1 MSIAEEEER
10 GKREEKDGEEDMGK
24 REEEDM
30 GKREVHWEDWL
41 RWSMCHELVV
51 KI

>member
-1 MSIAEEEER
+1 MR
-10 GKREEKDGEEDMGK
+10 RDGGCDTDVHREGGGEGEEDMG
-24 REEEDM
+24 M
-30 GKREVHWEDWL
+30 REVHWEDWL